1 MDSRLK
7 SLIINF
13 DSHLPKAA
21 LNFGKIVRREW
32 HSPQATL
39 THSSLLV
46 LDGAEGAAEGDSES
60 PLPLTYVCSSWAT
73 LDLTMC
79 AACKPST
86 LSSHS
91 LLAPFA
97 VSVGNGLNIALHS
110 RTLKSRNDRTQPNEG
125 GTKERA
131 RPRGRRRR
139 RSALR
144 PSDPP
149 SLLLQRSVLVERGEK
164 RKSEIGYGRHRL
176 RNVGSS
182 TSAERVPD
190 STGIFLTWS

>member
-1 MDSRLK
+1 MLLLGDIGLD
-7 SLIINF
+7 N
-13 DSHLPKAA
+13 
-21 LNFGKIVRREW
+21 VRRLQTI
-32 HSPQATL
+32 HSGA
-39 THSSLLV
+39 SL
-46 LDGAEGAAEGDSES
+46 G
-60 PLPLTYVCSSWAT
+60 PF
-73 LDLTMC
+73 
-79 AACKPST
+79 
-86 LSSHS
+86 S
-91 LLAPFA
+91 LRPFA

-125 GTKERA
+125 GTNERA

-144 PSDPP
+144 PSVRP
-149 SLLLQRSVLVERGEK
+149 SLLLLLQRSVLVERGEK

-190 STGIFLTWS
+190 STGIFLTWSSFWRLLQRIFFYSYIHFNSVPSLRV